1 MAWTLV
7 DRSRD
12 KWITLAGLSE
22 FAVGTSASIIATTTT
37 SFSISTPPNTHI
49 NRKNGRSKFFPY
61 QLTFWSQSLVLLDH
75 RRHTIAAPSS
85 RPSIASNHSENARAN
100 FAEPPQKKQR
110 SAALKIDWAQVTTSL
125 GLRGQT
131 AASLQAFKKRNDD
144 VRRKVQQLSQQSTQV
159 DFAHYRSVL
168 KNQAI
173 VDEIEKRFAAFKP
186 ATYDVS
192 RQLKAIDAFEVEA
205 VKNAEATKNQVDMT
219 LKDLQKTLENIE
231 TARPFED
238 LTVVCGGISGLIIT
252 RVSVLILMWHFY
264 YRMRLPLPSPR
275 LTRRPPS
282 WSPRAA
288 GRCLDTR
295 QVFSSFFHPVLN
307 WFFD

>member
-100 FAEPPQKKQR
+100 FAEPPQKN
-110 SAALKIDWAQVTTSL
+110 SEA
-125 GLRGQT
+125 
-131 AASLQAFKKRNDD
+131 
-144 VRRKVQQLSQQSTQV
+144 QLSRSTGP
-159 DFAHYRSVL
+159 RSPPRW
-168 KNQAI
+168 A
-173 VDEIEKRFAAFKP
+173 
-186 ATYDVS
+186 
-192 RQLKAIDAFEVEA
+192 
-205 VKNAEATKNQVDMT
+205 
-219 LKDLQKTLENIE
+219 
-231 TARPFED
+231 
-238 LTVVCGGISGLIIT
+238 
-252 RVSVLILMWHFY
+252 SVA
-264 YRMRLPLPSPR
+264 
-275 LTRRPPS
+275 RRPQS
-282 WSPRAA
+282 
-288 GRCLDTR
+288 
-295 QVFSSFFHPVLN
+295 
-307 WFFD
+307 